1 MLKVIKVIKT
11 FKTGLSSFSGYNI
24 VMNLWDKQKTI
35 LLKTTCFNVILIMG
49 GVVTVKMFLNSDF
62 NLIITIAD
70 ILS

>member
-11 FKTGLSSFSGYNI
+11 GLSSFSAYNI
-24 VMNLWDKQKTI
+24 VMNLWDKQKII
-35 LLKTTCFNVILIMG
+35 LLKTTCFSVILIMG

>member
-35 LLKTTCFNVILIMG
+35 LLKTTCFSVIWIMG